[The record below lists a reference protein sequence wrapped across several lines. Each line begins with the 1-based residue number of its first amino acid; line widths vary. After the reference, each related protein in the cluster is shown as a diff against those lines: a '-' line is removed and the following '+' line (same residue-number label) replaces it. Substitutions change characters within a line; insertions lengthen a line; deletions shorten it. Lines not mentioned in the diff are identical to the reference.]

1 MYIGVKAVK
10 PLANYEILLTFEND
24 EQKIFDVK
32 PYLNLGKFAEL
43 RNESLFQS
51 VHVSFDT
58 VEWSNGM
65 DLDPEMLYEK
75 SRSIETCTELKVSS

>member
-1 MYIGVKAVK
+1 MCFRIKSVQLLDDYRLRLIFADRAV
-10 PLANYEILLTFEND
+10 
-24 EQKIFDVK
+24 KIFDVM
-32 PYLNLGKFAEL
+32 PFLGCGLFAQL
-43 RNESLFQS
+43 RDESLFQS

-75 SRSIETCTELKVSS
+75 SRTVETCVESKE